1 MRQINKKG
9 NHLKEFYRYSYD
21 NQRISDLLDRIEST
35 DNQRKIERAYDFIH
49 HACDNIDDCLQ
60 SGWYDLSDAS
70 WAYGT
75 DYVIEEL
82 TDILN
87 ESVRQQKRK
96 KRIHEAKKPRYWN
109 SRFAAEVIDAYESG
123 KLTLTNIDDWE
134 TDYNNGVKPNPSLG
148 TKEILRYYIST
159 GNDPR
164 KNESVYKDR
173 TRRLNENDED
183 VERFTRIIANQSD
196 KDLITYLERIAVQ
209 NYVQGYGQSE
219 GMLQIIREELLRRM
233 S

>member
-21 NQRISDLLDRIEST
+21 NQRISGLLDRIEST

-49 HACDNIDDCLQ
+49 RACDNIDDCLQ

-87 ESVRQQKRK
+87 ESVCK
-96 KRIHEAKKPRYWN
+96 KRA
-109 SRFAAEVIDAYESG
+109 
-123 KLTLTNIDDWE
+123 
-134 TDYNNGVKPNPSLG
+134 
-148 TKEILRYYIST
+148 
-159 GNDPR
+159 
-164 KNESVYKDR
+164 
-173 TRRLNENDED
+173 RRLTENDED
-183 VERFTRIIANQSD
+183 VKRFTQIIANQSD
-196 KDLITYLERIAVQ
+196 KDLIAYLERIAVQ